1 MYIRKFNEARLSL
14 PFLMKKNSQYK
25 HWLFIS
31 VFWCALGFAIWS
43 QMIQDFNFLHAVYQA
58 LLFLVFSITIAHTLS
73 DVLLP
78 KALNKNRMG
87 FFGAQFVF
95 MVFLLAGCLALISVV
110 FSSYEIRGIYPQS
123 KLPVLEHFWFR
134 FYTAIP
140 AALLVN
146 GTACGLRF
154 YQEHGIMEKKH
165 ALLKQN
171 HLEAQIK
178 ILQDQINPHLMFN
191 VLNHIHILMQRNVP
205 LASELLIKF
214 SDILRYQLYQ
224 SNREYVMLYA
234 EIKYLKDL
242 VGIEQVRWGNELDV
256 DCRWEIQNGCLQ
268 ITPLLLMPLVENAFK
283 HVSRLPHENGYV
295 NLLCRQEG
303 NDLMLKIKNSY
314 TEQYKPSS
322 NDHGLGLENVRKRL
336 DIQYPCRYDLS
347 IEKTKDTYTIILNL
361 ALN

>member
-1 MYIRKFNEARLSL
+1 
-14 PFLMKKNSQYK
+14 MKKNSQYK

-31 VFWCALGFAIWS
+31 IFWCALGFAIWA
-43 QMIQDFNFLHAVYQA
+43 QIIQDFTLLDAVYQTI
-58 LLFLVFSITIAHTLS
+58 LFLMFSVVISHTLS
-73 DVLLP
+73 DILLP
-78 KALNKNRMG
+78 KALDKGKMG
-87 FFGAQFVF
+87 FFVAQFVF
-95 MVFLLAGCLALISVV
+95 MAFLLSGCLALISVL
-110 FSSYEIRGIYPQS
+110 FSGHEIRETFP
-123 KLPVLEHFWFR
+123 KPDLPVLEHFWFR
-134 FYTAIP
+134 FYTSIP
-140 AALLVN
+140 AALLIN

-165 ALLKQN
+165 ALLKES

-178 ILQDQINPHLMFN
+178 LLQDQINPHLMFN

-214 SDILRYQLYQ
+214 SDILRYQLYEC
-224 SNREYVMLYA
+224 NREFVLLET

-242 VGIEQVRWGNELDV
+242 VGVEQVRWGNELDV
-256 DCRWEIQNGCLQ
+256 DCRWEIQNGNLQ

-303 NDLMLKIKNSY
+303 QQLMLKIENSY
-314 TEQYKPSS
+314 TEQYRAAS

-336 DIQYPCRYDLS
+336 GIQYPDRYDLQ
-347 IEKTKDTYTIILNL
+347 IEKTEDKFIIILNL
-361 ALN
+361 VLNQ